1 MSTLRFYSLLKKFF
15 ILNVELI
22 QYIGERFM
30 TTNVS
35 SEINKGTNGSLWV
48 GIILT
53 ILGIVAIAVPAVST
67 VVIETWIALIL
78 VSAGVSKLVYS
89 FQTRNQAGFV
99 WKVLLSILYIA
110 TGLMLFFYPLTGVLT
125 LTLLLGSFLLT
136 EGVFESILAFRLRPQ
151 QNWAWVLGDGIIT
164 LLLGAAIWFQ
174 WPFDARWLIG
184 TVVGASVL
192 FTGISR
198 VMLSLNSSSSFNN
211 SDQTT

>member
-35 SEINKGTNGSLWV
+35 SEINKGTNGPLWV
-48 GIILT
+48 GVILT

-78 VSAGVSKLVYS
+78 GSAGVSKLVYS

-110 TGLMLFFYPLTGVLT
+110 TGLILFFYPLTGVLT

-164 LLLGAAIWFQ
+164 LLLGAAILFQ
-174 WPFDARWLIG
+174 WPFDARLLIG